1 MFLVRGLPGETN
13 KLSTENRSLTILEHL
28 PATELNTLIQSS
40 KIIVVRSGYSTIM
53 DLITLEQ
60 KAILI
65 PTPGQT
71 EQEYLA
77 KYLAE
82 KKYFIAAEQINF
94 NLEKEMINLQNLDQ
108 IKVPISENNK
118 LEKVIKRLK

>member
-1 MFLVRGLPGETN
+1 M
-13 KLSTENRSLTILEHL
+13 LTILDHL
-28 PATELNTLIQSS
+28 PAKELNALIQSS
-40 KIIVVRSGYSTIM
+40 KVIVARSGYSTIM
-53 DLITLEQ
+53 DLIKIQQ

-82 KKYFIAAEQINF
+82 KKYFVSAKQHKF
-94 NLEKEMINLQNLDQ
+94 NLEQEMKNLQNLPHTTV
-108 IKVPISENNK
+108 IKQEN
-118 LEKVIKRLK
+118 KVLDEMIKRLK